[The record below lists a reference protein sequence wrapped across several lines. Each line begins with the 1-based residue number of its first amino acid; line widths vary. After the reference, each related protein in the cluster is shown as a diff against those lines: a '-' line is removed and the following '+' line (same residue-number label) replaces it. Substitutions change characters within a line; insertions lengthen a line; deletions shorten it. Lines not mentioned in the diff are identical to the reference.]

1 MFWRKDR
8 HTIGEFLVLGVIV
21 AAACVGVLY
30 GVFMAFKKGDASP
43 SSATPDAQ
51 DQPAPVAPAPEE
63 YDASAQEVMA
73 PFLQQAA
80 LVTDASFDGDLTA
93 LGDLVTKTEERLLR
107 VRVPADR
114 RDTHLSAVLLLG
126 SWKRA
131 IAGSAQDRKDVL
143 SATATFA
150 ASASWSAR

>member
-8 HTIGEFLVLGVIV
+8 HTIGEFLVLGAVV

-30 GVFMAFKKGDASP
+30 GVYRGFKKSDV
-43 SSATPDAQ
+43 TPVPAAADDQAQ
-51 DQPAPVAPAPEE
+51 PVLAAPAPEE
-63 YDASAQEVMA
+63 YDTSAQEVMA

-80 LVTDASFDGDLTA
+80 SVTEASFDGDLSA
-93 LGDLVTKTEERLLR
+93 LGELVTKTEERLLR

-126 SWKRA
+126 AWKRA
-131 IAGSAQDRKDVL
+131 IAGSVQDRKTVL

-150 ASASWSAR
+150 ASASWATR